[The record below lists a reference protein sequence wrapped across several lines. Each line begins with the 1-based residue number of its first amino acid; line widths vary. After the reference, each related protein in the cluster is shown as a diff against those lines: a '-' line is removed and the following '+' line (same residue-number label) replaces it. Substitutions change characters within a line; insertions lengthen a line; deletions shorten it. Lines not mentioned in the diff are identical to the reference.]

1 MGIICSISTTNM
13 NGLFVLALAFGF
25 INATPILKPKSKMLK
40 MRFGTAAGSGTM
52 GDYDYYGSGSGF
64 TGDFYDYYGSGSGFF
79 GSGDYDYYGSGSGFT
94 GFGSGDFY
102 DYYGSGFTGFG
113 SGDYDYYG
121 SGSGFGSGDY
131 DYTTF
136 TK

>member
-1 MGIICSISTTNM
+1 
-13 NGLFVLALAFGF
+13 
-25 INATPILKPKSKMLK
+25 
-40 MRFGTAAGSGTM
+40 M

-64 TGDFYDYYGSGSGFF
+64 TGDFYDYYDLVQDSLDLETMTTIRIWIHRIWIRYFYDYYGSGLTGF

-102 DYYGSGFTGFG
+102 GYYGSGFTGFG

-121 SGSGFGSGDY
+121 SGFGSGDY